1 MSVNLLEDINFLRYY
16 CTFLNTFL
24 VVPWYDFKKN
34 IICYPFLAKLYATCL
49 ILIRISLIVFTCTDQ
64 KLMQIWAQSLVMS
77 QKFIMVFLISN
88 LIIFSTYSIAN
99 SAFLDISRWINLFKN
114 LRLVDKIFGK
124 HEKNGHYLSKRFLC
138 VFIMKHISF
147 ICITGHE
154 IYTWSIFIDMPF
166 YKIFLQTGYVDLV
179 FEFFLIMFMA
189 ALLKSFEVRYKTLNK
204 KLIHISNQKMN
215 QVEVKKFMQIYRILG
230 QNIQIFNELFG
241 YPIVFMLFHF
251 GVGAVSCLNFLFVYG
266 IMTQPEMALFHNMII
281 GNICIILQILL
292 NFLTILSS
300 INATARE
307 AKNFLQSC
315 YRIRE
320 EFLHDSINLQALDK
334 LIEHSKFFMQEFSTN
349 GCFTLNKSIV
359 FSLLA
364 NISTYLIIT
373 LQLNES
379 QYQNVTAQ
387 NCSSIAKP
395 I

>member
-251 GVGAVSCLNFLFVYG
+251 GVGA
-266 IMTQPEMALFHNMII
+266 
-281 GNICIILQILL
+281 
-292 NFLTILSS
+292 
-300 INATARE
+300 
-307 AKNFLQSC
+307 
-315 YRIRE
+315 
-320 EFLHDSINLQALDK
+320 
-334 LIEHSKFFMQEFSTN
+334 
-349 GCFTLNKSIV
+349 GCFIWMVLLMESTVQEAEKFVNFCYKLQEQVFQDSREIDVLRTVTAYAQHFTRKFSAGGFFYIGKKII
-359 FSLLA
+359 FSLIGHA
-364 NISTYLIIT
+364 ATYLIIAV
-373 LQLNES
+373 QFNER
-379 QYQNVTAQ
+379 QFQ
-387 NCSSIAKP
+387 K
-395 I
+395 